1 MLPIFP
7 TDDHIGD
14 PFDMASSTHIFAKA
28 DREHG
33 DRAEGLTEIQK
44 ANLGLAYLANEPGLV
59 RARLRA
65 RRILHKFNHSLPST
79 VDPPDLKQG
88 ERAKGIGGS
97 QNASDVPPDVMGVE
111 RRRLMAEL
119 LGKGMEEMAAVE
131 IEPPFWCDYGTN
143 IVLEGAF
150 YCNWNTSMVDCAEI
164 RIGSGTLFGPK

>member
-1 MLPIFP
+1 VEVYTLFTIILI
-7 TDDHIGD
+7 T
-14 PFDMASSTHIFAKA
+14 MAESTRRFAEA
-28 DREHG
+28 DRMYASQCDKLSE
-33 DRAEGLTEIQK
+33 TEK
-44 ANLGLAYLANEPGLV
+44 AKLGLAYLANEPALV

-65 RRILHKFNHSLPST
+65 RRILHRFNHSLPSAI
-79 VDPPDLKQG
+79 DPPDLEQG

-97 QNASDVPPDVMGVE
+97 QNATDVPPDVMGSE
-111 RRRLMAEL
+111 RRQLMAEL
-119 LGKGMEEMAAVE
+119 LGKSLDEMAAVE